1 MHKITRKQALEKLEA
16 LRKQID
22 QLKQTENL
30 LKDDGSL
37 DSIVI
42 GKSLAREDKWRRDVE
57 TTIDYLFDGK
67 ISREHYLQKLKN
79 LNFSVLYNLEAP
91 VGFDQAQRLF
101 DSMAEEILQFWPDEN
116 STEPPTEIRKSLELF
131 KEDHPDPLKTAFIM
145 MKFGDSSVHLKI
157 TEAVKHSLNKFE
169 ILGIRADE
177 KQYHD
182 DLFYNI
188 LTYIYGCGIGIAVF
202 ERIEAD
208 EFNPNVSF
216 EVGYM
221 IASNKPV
228 CLLKDR
234 TLKTLQTDLIGKLYR
249 VFDPLD
255 PSNTIP
261 DAITRW
267 LIDKGFVAK
276 LDKPDDDA
284 QQSFDDFRKIANHRD
299 LEKKRDVLRDILGDV
314 VPDMLTILNIA
325 VDKSQVE
332 SLMERTRALHKR
344 TEAVRPLFNGNE
356 KVERALTGIG
366 NIVGSSMSPY
376 FPVTTEVFDAFYKD
390 VQILK
395 DELASIEKILS
406 N

>member
-1 MHKITRKQALEKLEA
+1 
-16 LRKQID
+16 
-22 QLKQTENL
+22 
-30 LKDDGSL
+30 
-37 DSIVI
+37 
-42 GKSLAREDKWRRDVE
+42 
-57 TTIDYLFDGK
+57 
-67 ISREHYLQKLKN
+67 
-79 LNFSVLYNLEAP
+79 
-91 VGFDQAQRLF
+91 
-101 DSMAEEILQFWPDEN
+101 MAEEILQFWSDEN

-131 KEDHPDPLKTAFIM
+131 KEDHPDSLKTAFIM
-145 MKFGDSSVHLKI
+145 MKFGDSSAHLKI

-221 IASNKPV
+221 IALNKSV

-276 LDKPDDDA
+276 LDKSHHDA
-284 QQSFDDFRKIANHRD
+284 QQSFDDFRKIANYRD
-299 LEKKRDVLRDILGDV
+299 LEKKRDVLRDILGNV

-332 SLMERTRALHKR
+332 SLMERTRTLHKR

-356 KVERALTGIG
+356 KIERALTGVG

-406 N
+406 NE